1 MNIYISIDGVLRNFI
16 NRFHYHYEQAYI
28 DVENAEEN
36 TFEYSVSDP
45 IYNDDLMNYFKFQS
59 KEEFEFFTYIEYPME
74 LFGHSPLSYNGVIN
88 DLNKFVYENKDKNIT
103 LVGLD
108 EYGKARPATF
118 FFLSRHGCMV
128 NNIKF
133 IKTEDISKEWDIA
146 DVWISDNKKIMDLCP
161 EDKVFKL
168 FKTKYNEYFTSDN
181 VLDKLVENQSD
192 TDIKLITNI

>member
-1 MNIYISIDGVLRNFI
+1 MEIYVSIDGVLRNFI

-28 DVENAEEN
+28 DVENTEEN

-161 EDKVFKL
+161 KDKVFKL

-192 TDIKLITNI
+192 TDIKLLTNI